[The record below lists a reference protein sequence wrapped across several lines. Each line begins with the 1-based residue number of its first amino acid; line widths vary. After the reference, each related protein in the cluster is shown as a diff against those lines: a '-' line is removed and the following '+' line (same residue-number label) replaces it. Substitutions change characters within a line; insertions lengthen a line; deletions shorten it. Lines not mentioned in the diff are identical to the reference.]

1 MVLYL
6 KRILALL
13 KMLVILDFDK
23 LFEVECDVCK
33 VSIEVILYWEK
44 RLIAYLR
51 KKLSGAKLK
60 WSTNDKDFFICLFKL
75 LDIESHT
82 LSIKSLYD

>member
-13 KMLVILDFDK
+13 KMLIILDFDK

-60 WSTNDKDFFICLFKL
+60 WSTYDHDFFFYVY
-75 LDIESHT
+75 SN
-82 LSIKSLYD
+82 Y

>member
-23 LFEVECDVCK
+23 LFEVECDVYK
-33 VSIEVILYWEK
+33 VSIEVILYCEK